1 MEDEKYYDEKF
12 LNAFNYMLENEGG
25 FANEKYDKGGAT
37 KYGVS
42 QSLMREMY
50 KHGSIWLDLH
60 RDGIIDEK
68 DVEKLTLEDVK
79 TVYYV
84 EFWKK
89 GIDRI
94 ATIHENIGI
103 KLFDMAVNIG
113 IPEAS
118 KMLQKSL
125 NELAIQGGVLK
136 VDGVIGPETLEL
148 FSDYISWQIYD
159 ETIDTI
165 EHCLI
170 SYLIEYYRAI
180 INKDSTQKKFW
191 RGWMNRAFKMP

>member
-103 KLFDMAVNIG
+103 KLFDIAVNIG
-113 IPEAS
+113 VLQAS
-118 KMLQKSL
+118 KMFQKSL
-125 NELAIQGGVLK
+125 NKCAKKEILK
-136 VDGVIGPETLEL
+136 VDGAIGVKTLGL
-148 FSDYISWQIYD
+148 LAYYISQKMGNEIVG
-159 ETIDTI
+159 T
-165 EHCLI
+165 LI
-170 SYLIEYYRAI
+170 NYLIEYYKAI
-180 INKDSTQKKFW
+180 INKDPTQNKFW
-191 RGWMNRAFKMP
+191 GGWLIRAHKMPKV